1 MGRKRCFP
9 TPVLEALVKFETAP
23 KLSIWRG
30 AAMIAALMVFA
41 QPFAAT
47 LPVSRGLAQSG
58 LGSGRCAAT
67 PLPLLLVFSFN
78 GVLTEFEW
86 AGPLLLA
93 PSLES
98 LRVRLT

>member
-1 MGRKRCFP
+1 MGTKRCFP
-9 TPVLEALVKFETAP
+9 TPVLEALVKFETSP

-58 LGSGRCAAT
+58 LGPGRCTAP
-67 PLPLLLVFSFN
+67 PLPFLLVFSFKS
-78 GVLTEFEW
+78 VLTKFE
-86 AGPLLLA
+86 
-93 PSLES
+93 
-98 LRVRLT
+98 